1 MSINKKF
8 EDIVDFCL
16 IDVDELGDDIILEED
31 VFKPRGKMY
40 IDQATSFSISI
51 WLYGYKFSVSIF

>member
-8 EDIVDFCL
+8 EDKLNFCL

-31 VFKPRGKMY
+31 VLSQEAKCTLTNY
-40 IDQATSFSISI
+40 
-51 WLYGYKFSVSIF
+51 LL